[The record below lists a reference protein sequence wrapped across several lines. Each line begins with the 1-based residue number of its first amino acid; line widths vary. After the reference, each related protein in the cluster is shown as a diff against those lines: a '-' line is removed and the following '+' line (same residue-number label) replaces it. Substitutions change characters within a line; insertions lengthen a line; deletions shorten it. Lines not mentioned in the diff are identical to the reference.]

1 MKWFGLLA
9 IALSASAAR
18 AQTMLDQEQRLIQI
32 HSLLIALPQQTSPDG
47 YDPGQLSL
55 GLELIIIPD
64 INGQTGGKTQI
75 TASDRTPVFPRPR
88 VALGLPAPEDFR
100 AYVGFT
106 YLPPFE
112 INSVSS
118 HQVGIEGSFAW
129 APRGPLSVGLRSFA
143 IFAESKSP
151 VTDPNTRDTLDSFL
165 AGGELSAGYR
175 FDLGSFSLTP
185 FAGAGA
191 TYVMGNFRVTS
202 DNTPLS
208 SDTVTASV
216 NGGVRFHAGAG
227 IDAVAQVLAYPG
239 LLVHPVF
246 GIAWTPQVLWKEK
259 R

>member
-1 MKWFGLLA
+1 
-9 IALSASAAR
+9 
-18 AQTMLDQEQRLIQI
+18 MLDQEQRLIEI
-32 HSLLIALPQQTSPDG
+32 HSLLVALPQLVSPDG

-55 GLELIIIPD
+55 GLELIVIPD

-88 VALGLPAPEDFR
+88 LALGLPAPEDFR
-100 AYVGFT
+100 AYVGLS

-118 HQVGIEGSFAW
+118 HQIAVEGSFAW
-129 APRGPLSVGLRSFA
+129 APRGPLSVGLRGFA
-143 IFAESKSP
+143 IFAQSKSP

-185 FAGAGA
+185 FAGAGV

-208 SDTVTASV
+208 SDDIAPSI
-216 NGGVRFHAGAG
+216 NGGVRFHVGAG

-239 LLVHPVF
+239 VLVHPVF
-246 GIAWTPQVLWKEK
+246 ALAWTPQVLWKEK